1 MATAY
6 TCRSPIV
13 TWRHY
18 YDFKH
23 TLMNRRIAAAFHQNG
38 SCSRCCKKQPGHVT
52 TSHRFSLLARW
63 FTSYRPSTVC
73 QRRYMTPLTTL
84 LVACMPQ
91 IVRLLIETHSTG
103 RRHSAVFALGN
114 FTPRH
119 SEITGIIIVI
129 ILRRIRVHSCVVC
142 MHKSTRYAP
151 AGYTRTLVVSSSS
164 VTFAQFPHINAAF
177 NALHEYVRELTSVS
191 LTSLKC
197 LHRINAWTSEKLQ
210 FRCCLS

>member
-73 QRRYMTPLTTL
+73 QRRYMTPLTTR
-84 LVACMPQ
+84 LVACMSQ

-129 ILRRIRVHSCVVC
+129 ILRPIRVHSCVVC
-142 MHKSTRYAP
+142 MQKSTRYAP
-151 AGYTRTLVVSSSS
+151 ADYTIERSLYQVRAWHSLNFRTLMLRSMHCMNM
-164 VTFAQFPHINAAF
+164 FANSQASRSR
-177 NALHEYVRELTSVS
+177 V
-191 LTSLKC
+191 
-197 LHRINAWTSEKLQ
+197 
-210 FRCCLS
+210 

>member
-1 MATAY
+1 
-6 TCRSPIV
+6 
-13 TWRHY
+13 
-18 YDFKH
+18 
-23 TLMNRRIAAAFHQNG
+23 
-38 SCSRCCKKQPGHVT
+38 
-52 TSHRFSLLARW
+52 
-63 FTSYRPSTVC
+63 
-73 QRRYMTPLTTL
+73 MTPLTTL

-177 NALHEYVRELTSVS
+177 NALHEYVRELTSLAHESKMPAPHQRVDVRKITVP
-191 LTSLKC
+191 LLFVVN
-197 LHRINAWTSEKLQ
+197 R
-210 FRCCLS
+210 CLSGYFGSCLPSQSHPRVICRPILVLFFVFSGASNAHDRTEIHDISSIM